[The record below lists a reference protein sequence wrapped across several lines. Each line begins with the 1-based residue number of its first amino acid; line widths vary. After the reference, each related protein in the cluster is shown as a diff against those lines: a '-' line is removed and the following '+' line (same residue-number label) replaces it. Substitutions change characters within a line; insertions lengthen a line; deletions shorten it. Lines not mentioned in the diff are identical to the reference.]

1 VHPFVCIRSDFI
13 HIVNVSGF
21 EDMQEV
27 EAEQEEESTCGKA

>member
-1 VHPFVCIRSDFI
+1 
-13 HIVNVSGF
+13 VNVSGF